1 MIMDLTLSSPGRH
14 YMYLSLSNNR
24 SVSELQT
31 PFTTWLG
38 FGISLVIGVQLTP
51 EIYSSETHGFT
62 KKTRLIDAAESHS
75 PVLNFYIRL
84 VYRTNLCVGV

>member
-1 MIMDLTLSSPGRH
+1 MIMDLTLGSPGRH

-24 SVSELQT
+24 SVSKLQK

-38 FGISLVIGVQLTP
+38 SGISLVVGVRLTP
-51 EIYSSETHGFT
+51 EIYSSDTQGFT

>member
-1 MIMDLTLSSPGRH
+1 MIMDLTLGSPGRH